1 MEDTI
6 EQAERSN
13 RAHWDEIAPIHFRA
27 YPEVEILR
35 QGGMALDEIELREI
49 GEVQGK
55 TLLHLQCH
63 IGTDTLSWARQ
74 GAIVTGVDFSE
85 ESIACARQL
94 QKELGLEAR
103 FLQANVY
110 DLRAVLTGQFDI
122 VYASRGVL
130 CWLRDLDEWARII
143 AHFLKPGGTFYL
155 MESHPFLN
163 MFEETKPGELDI
175 VYSYFHREEPTRWDN
190 DDPDYADESYVS
202 QTPSY
207 EWHWSVSDILNALL
221 KAGLRLELLN
231 EYDRLFFRYFTSM
244 ESCMERWY
252 HLPQHAGQL
261 PLLFT
266 LRARSPAPLQDLAT
280 RLTPLARA

>member
-1 MEDTI
+1 MQNTF

-13 RAHWDEIAPIHFRA
+13 RGLWDEIAPVHARA
-27 YPEVEILR
+27 YPEVDILR
-35 QGGMALDEIELREI
+35 EGGIALDEIELQEI

-74 GAIVTGVDFSE
+74 GATVTGIDFSR
-85 ESIACARQL
+85 ESIAQAQEL
-94 QKELGLEAR
+94 QQELGLEAT

-110 DLRAVLTGQFDI
+110 DLRAVLSGRFDI
-122 VYASRGVL
+122 VYTSRGVL

-143 AHFLKPGGTFYL
+143 AHFLKPGGIFYL

-163 MFEETKPGELDI
+163 MFEETKPGELELL
-175 VYSYFHREEPTRWDN
+175 YPYFHQEEPTRWD
-190 DDPDYADESYVS
+190 DDSPDYADASYVS

-207 EWHWSVSDILNALL
+207 EWEWSIGDILNALL
-221 KAGLRLELLN
+221 KAGLRLESFN
-231 EYDRLFFRYFTSM
+231 EYDRLFFKYFTSM
-244 ESCMERWY
+244 ESCMDRWY

-266 LRARSPAPLQDLAT
+266 LRARRPGGDGPISG
-280 RLTPLARA
+280 